1 MNKTKICIIKLGALG
16 DVVRTTPILEA
27 IKEKYP
33 HSEITWITK
42 PSSKEILEDNNLID
56 KLLLLP
62 HIPTDKFDILYSL
75 DIDEQATKI
84 ANKIIADEKYGFYDN
99 EGFPASFNEEAE
111 YYLNTVFDDYLKKSN
126 RKTYQEMIFDMCK
139 LHWKKQPI
147 SIKISEQARQNI
159 SDFIEENNIQGK
171 ILGFN
176 IGSSPRWPS
185 KAWHKSRI
193 IEFIK
198 DIHKDY
204 TVILLGGPE
213 EIESMEEVEKE
224 LDNIGIKVY
233 AKNTSN
239 SLKDF
244 FALIDICDVIVCA
257 DTLALHLALG
267 LNKPTI
273 ALFLCTP
280 AWEIE
285 DYDLAKKITSPIF
298 DNFFP
303 ERMDQYDEELVKSI
317 SVNQVL
323 KALSDLE

>member
-33 HSEITWITK
+33 NSEITWVTK
-42 PSSKEILEDNNLID
+42 PSSKEILEDNNIID
-56 KLLLLP
+56 KLIF
-62 HIPTDKFDILYSL
+62 IPKLTDEKFDILYSL
-75 DIDEQATKI
+75 DIDEIATKI
-84 ANKIIADEKYGFYDN
+84 ALKINSSEKYGFYDN

-126 RKTYQEMIFDMCK
+126 RKTYQEMIFDICK
-139 LHWKKQPI
+139 LDWKKQPI
-147 SIKISEQARQNI
+147 SIKISEQARKNI
-159 SDFIEENNIQGK
+159 SKFIEENNIHGK

-185 KAWHKSRI
+185 KAWHNSRI

-204 TVILLGGPE
+204 TIILLGGPE
-213 EIESMEEVEKE
+213 EIERMDEVNNE
-224 LDNIGIKVY
+224 LDKIGIKVY

-244 FALIDICDVIVCA
+244 FALIDICDIVVCA
-257 DTLALHLALG
+257 DTLALHVALG

-273 ALFLCTP
+273 ALFFCTP

-285 DYDLAKKITSPIF
+285 DYSLAKKITSPMF
-298 DNFFP
+298 DDFFP
-303 ERMDQYDEELVKSI
+303 ERMDQYDEKLVKSI
-317 SVNQVL
+317 SVSQIL
-323 KALSDLE
+323 EALNEFN